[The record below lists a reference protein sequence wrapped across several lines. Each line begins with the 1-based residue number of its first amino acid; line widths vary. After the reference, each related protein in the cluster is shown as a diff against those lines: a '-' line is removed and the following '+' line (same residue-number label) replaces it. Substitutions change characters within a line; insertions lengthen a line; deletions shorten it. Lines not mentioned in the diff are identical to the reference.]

1 MDMVKCQNGSKEWV
15 KFNDFLTQAK
25 ENKMNVLIS
34 TERYWKISSIDV
46 YKFLFRSF
54 EVKIVVGY
62 RRLYEYVP
70 SVYGQYY
77 KFGCAKKI
85 PHDPPLYIETSSL
98 IPSLSYFS
106 LSWMNNLNHPTLAKL
121 TQFKP
126 SFDNIEVLNI
136 HSPCVVCIFLCDVVQ
151 NAHKTC
157 EAVRLKY
164 LKEDIHNK
172 NVGKII
178 PVSRLAQQ
186 LLKASGDHDEP
197 RKRLK
202 CNALTM
208 EIKQYMDKTLN
219 WSLFDLPKTCMPKKM
234 LNKFLNNSLEIEK
247 MLLPRF
253 FESDEGGKVHRIEF
267 ELASK
272 NVLCDV
278 DVSAIRDDKNWET
291 FFEAHPK
298 IKSVAPT

>member
-136 HSPCVVCIFLCDVVQ
+136 HSSCVVCIFFCNVVQ

-164 LKEDIHNK
+164 LKENIHNK
-172 NVGKII
+172 NVGKPIW
-178 PVSRLAQQ
+178 VSRLAQQ
-186 LLKASGDHDEP
+186 LLKASGGHDKP
-197 RKRLK
+197 SKRLE
-202 CNALTM
+202 CHALTR
-208 EIKQYMDKTLN
+208 EITQYMNKELN
-219 WSLFDLPKTCMPKKM
+219 WSLFDLPKTCMPKNI
-234 LNKFLNNSLEIEK
+234 LNKFLNNSLGTEE

-253 FESDEGGKVHRIEF
+253 FSSDEGEEVHRIEF
-267 ELASK
+267 ELAS
-272 NVLCDV
+272 NNMLCDV
-278 DVSAIRDDKNWET
+278 DVSAIRDDKNWEN
-291 FFEAHPK
+291 FFKAHPK
-298 IKSVAPT
+298 IKWAEPT